1 MAIYNNEEV
10 TFSGIRQPILTVG
23 GKLAV
28 NKYVT
33 DDDGN
38 IVGKQPIINAIDID
52 WNNATTEGIGPIAST
67 EDLIKILK
75 EIKISVPDNIY
86 DLQGANNLLTLQDV
100 QALKPQLTGKS
111 AYELAK
117 EAYEETFH
125 SDFPYQTAAAW
136 VASLKGETGPRGFS
150 GADGKNGK
158 SAYEIAKS
166 YYQSIGKEFPYTE
179 EEWIQQVISGNDTK
193 GYTDTE
199 ISKVV
204 NTLSNSIKNSATTIE
219 ETNDDHLEVKLIETP
234 KVNIGNNGEQITSYD
249 VPYKYQILLKDIA
262 SKAEL
267 DTLKAKIDSM
277 ASSELIEQIEERIN
291 EIIGGASE
299 AFDTLKEFEDW
310 INNLPISPNEIVA
323 SINEINTN
331 ISNLTGDL
339 KEEKAIDDGNGNII
353 YVEEYKTYDKT
364 GEQYA
369 TSLEEVNEKI
379 NNLLNTVSVAKD
391 VQDGAQENLIEYIT
405 HKDQTF
411 NINGENVVNHFIT
424 AEKPEN
430 SKTVILGINEELFGS
445 LKNDIINKSYNKSK
459 EYIDHKLNWKVN

>member
-1 MAIYNNEEV
+1 
-10 TFSGIRQPILTVG
+10 
-23 GKLAV
+23 
-28 NKYVT
+28 
-33 DDDGN
+33 
-38 IVGKQPIINAIDID
+38 
-52 WNNATTEGIGPIAST
+52 
-67 EDLIKILK
+67 
-75 EIKISVPDNIY
+75 
-86 DLQGANNLLTLQDV
+86 
-100 QALKPQLTGKS
+100 
-111 AYELAK
+111 
-117 EAYEETFH
+117 
-125 SDFPYQTAAAW
+125 
-136 VASLKGETGPRGFS
+136 
-150 GADGKNGK
+150 
-158 SAYEIAKS
+158 
-166 YYQSIGKEFPYTE
+166 
-179 EEWIQQVISGNDTK
+179 
-193 GYTDTE
+193 
-199 ISKVV
+199 
-204 NTLSNSIKNSATTIE
+204 
-219 ETNDDHLEVKLIETP
+219 
-234 KVNIGNNGEQITSYD
+234 
-249 VPYKYQILLKDIA
+249 
-262 SKAEL
+262 
-267 DTLKAKIDSM
+267 M

-339 KEEKAIDDGNGNII
+339 KEEKAIDDGNGNIT
-353 YVEEYKTYDKT
+353 YVEEYKKYDKT